1 MSNLLDIEWYC
12 PNVLKIKTKIHGIQP
27 FKLRK
32 YQLRYLH
39 WKKTAFPNGIIRGQ
53 VLKPRQAGFTT
64 LEAADNTHKIST
76 GFNQRALAMA
86 DKFGRTMELQGIY
99 SHYVDNIPAAIR
111 PMIAKN
117 NQEEILFDNPNKDER
132 QKRPGLGSGIKF
144 ETGQDPNAGRA
155 GTRTIVH
162 LSEYAFFPYALQVDE
177 GVQNSVPLAK
187 GTSIIKESTANGMAG
202 DGEAYY
208 LQWEA
213 AIAGESIYKGFFVA
227 WYEIDDYQLPV
238 PPGFILTKTEI
249 DLLARCPEITHANLV
264 WRRLKISEYSKG
276 SDSFLSPE
284 ERFKQDFPSYP
295 EEAFLSTGR
304 PVFDAEKLK
313 RHINFI
319 RQNPPKVQRVNFT
332 REYLSMYPHLLTV
345 LKVPERGKKYVIG
358 ADVAEG
364 LEGGDASSGR
374 VYDADTME
382 EVAFFHGQIDPDH
395 FGNVLVDLA
404 LIYHE
409 ALIVPE
415 INNMGHTTLEAIKK
429 RGYLKVYM
437 RAVKDEI
444 DQNKITLKMGW
455 RTTAA
460 NKQTLLN
467 GLIARYRDGEIRI
480 MDINVLL
487 EMLKLTR
494 GDNGQVELNGKDR
507 VVATCL
513 AIAGLDQL
521 YEEGTVYDPN
531 KKQKVLFESKD
542 LYRETM
548 EKKLARRSE

>member
-1 MSNLLDIEWYC
+1 MSNILDIEWYC

-27 FKLRK
+27 LKLRK
-32 YQLRYLH
+32 YQVRYLH
-39 WKKTAFPNGIIRGQ
+39 WKRTAFSDGIIRGI

-64 LEAADNTHKIST
+64 LEAADNTHKIAT
-76 GFNQRALAMA
+76 RFNERALAMA

-99 SHYVDNIPAAIR
+99 SHYVNNIPNALR

-117 NQEEILFDNPNKDER
+117 NHEEILFDNPTKEER
-132 QKRPGLGSGIKF
+132 HIKPGLASGIKF
-144 ETGQDPNAGRA
+144 ETGQDKNAGRA

-162 LSEYAFFPYALQVDE
+162 LSEHAFFPYALDVDE

-208 LQWEA
+208 VLWEA
-213 AIAGESIYKGFFVA
+213 ALSGNSIYKGFFVA

-238 PPGFILTKTEI
+238 PSGFILTKTEI
-249 DLLARCPEITHANLV
+249 DLISRCPEITHANLA
-264 WRRLKISEYSKG
+264 WRRLKISEYSKT

-304 PVFDAEKLK
+304 PVFDQEKLK
-313 RHINFI
+313 RHINFL
-319 RQNPPKVQRVNFT
+319 RQNPPKPITVNFT
-332 REYLSMYPHLLTV
+332 REYLSMYPNLLTV
-345 LKVPERGKKYVIG
+345 FKVPEKGRKYVIG

-364 LEGGDASSGR
+364 VEGGDASSAR
-374 VYDADTME
+374 VYLADTME
-382 EVAFFHGQIDPDH
+382 EVAFFHGLLDPDH

-404 LIYHE
+404 LVYHE

-437 RAVKDEI
+437 RTVKDEI
-444 DQNKITLKMGW
+444 DQAKFTLKMGW

-460 NKQTLLN
+460 NKQSLLN
-467 GLIARYRDGEIRI
+467 GFIARYRDSEIRI
-480 MDINVLL
+480 MDVAVLM
-487 EMLKLTR
+487 EMLRLTR

-513 AIAGLDQL
+513 AIIGLDQL
-521 YEEGTVYDPN
+521 FEEGSVYDPN
-531 KKQKVLFESKD
+531 KKPKVHFESKD
-542 LYRETM
+542 LSRELV
-548 EKKLARRSE
+548 LAKRKA